1 MHHTRED
8 LVAGVRAMAD
18 YLEANRDVPVPL
30 CVTAYNF
37 YYEREEFLK
46 AANAL
51 AGGGG
56 MIKKE
61 KGDSLTS
68 DYKVIRHFGPVEI
81 AYSIPRKLI
90 CRLVQAAV
98 YDCPDSLLEEAAEF
112 LVQSEGT
119 SE

>member
-1 MHHTRED
+1 MNHTRED

-18 YLEANRDVPVPL
+18 YLEANRDVPVPVY
-30 CVTAYNF
+30 VTAYNF
-37 YYEREEFLK
+37 YYSREEFLK
-46 AANAL
+46 AAKAL

-56 MIKKE
+56 MIEKA
-61 KGDSLTS
+61 KGDS
-68 DYKVIRHFGPVEI
+68 DYEVIRHFGPVEI
-81 AYSIPRKLI
+81 AYSIPRNLI

-112 LVQSEGT
+112 SEGT